1 MRDLITLLWCEVNHI
16 PLDIMNVALLLDGLR
31 AAGVPEDWSLSS
43 SSVRKSRR
51 NQPCGIGS
59 QEFCSLFFIIIMACV
74 INLQRVPNSTNTV
87 RLVTASRLVYGLV
100 NCTHTH
106 KNPYTCM
113 EFIAEAGISCLVN
126 FGLL

>member
-1 MRDLITLLWCEVNHI
+1 MRDLVTLLCEVNHI
-16 PLDIMNVALLLDGLR
+16 SLDIMNVLLLDGLR
-31 AAGVPEDWSLSS
+31 AAGVPQDWSSS
-43 SSVRKSRR
+43 NSSARQSRGK
-51 NQPCGIGS
+51 QPCGMGS
-59 QEFCSLFFIIIMACV
+59 QEFCSLFFIMACV

-106 KNPYTCM
+106 IKIHHTGV
-113 EFIAEAGISCLVN
+113 EFRAEADSSCLVN